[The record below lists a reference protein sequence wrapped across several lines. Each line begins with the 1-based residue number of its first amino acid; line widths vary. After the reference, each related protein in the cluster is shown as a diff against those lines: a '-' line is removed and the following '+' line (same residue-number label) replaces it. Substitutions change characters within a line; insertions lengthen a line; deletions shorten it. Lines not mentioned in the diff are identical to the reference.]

1 MNALA
6 TILMAALVG
15 GSVVSGIL
23 VELNLQR
30 KWRRQQREMNGLQG

>member
-1 MNALA
+1 MNAMV

-15 GSVVSGIL
+15 GSVVSGIM

-30 KWRRQQREMNGLQG
+30 KWRREQRKLDGLQG